1 MNRSMP
7 GVIAM
12 AIALAAPLAHAD
24 HRRYE
29 DIEYAKVIRATP
41 IYRSVRIEEPLREC
55 WDERVVYPGRG
66 GYWTDSGTSGAL
78 IGAIAGGVAGHQ
90 FGKGRGRDAATAVG
104 ALIGA
109 SIGHQIAVQHTP
121 PVRER
126 IGYERR
132 CSTAYE
138 TRYEERIEGYD
149 VTYRYNGRL
158 YHTRMPYDPG
168 DRIAI
173 RVDVRPVGYAR
184 Y

>member
-1 MNRSMP
+1 MLGRARRLP
-7 GVIAM
+7 RPWWV
-12 AIALAAPLAHAD
+12 LD
-24 HRRYE
+24 RQRDQRRTHRRHRRWGR
-29 DIEYAKVIRATP
+29 RA
-41 IYRSVRIEEPLREC
+41 SVRQGTR
-55 WDERVVYPGRG
+55 PGC
-66 GYWTDSGTSGAL
+66 GYG
-78 IGAIAGGVAGHQ
+78 
-90 FGKGRGRDAATAVG
+90 VG